1 MQEIA
6 RTPTRTRTERAR
18 TERTRAERTRDEGA
32 RVERVRTRHAATF
45 APRFGVPFFI
55 FCALSALLVG
65 CWPLQLSVATVF
77 LFAGPHNW
85 MEFRFF
91 LARMPA
97 RWGRSKSFFAAALGG
112 VAALTAGYVALYA
125 LGQTWYL
132 SEAAWTAGAALWTTA
147 LLVWLCALVHLRAR
161 QMRRDRSWVF
171 AVGFALCAGAWL
183 APAWFGLALVY
194 LHPLVALWFLDRQLK
209 RTRPRW
215 RATYH
220 LCLAA
225 LPVLLVLMWTQ
236 LAHAPNVNDE
246 GALAWRIT
254 QHAGAGLLT
263 GVSSRLLV
271 STHVFLETIH
281 YGAWLVLIPLVGLG
295 SKPWRVERIPLA
307 AARDGWPRTVRAAL
321 IFSALVAF
329 ALWVSFAADYAT
341 TRDLYFTFA
350 MAHVLA
356 EAPFLIRLL

>member
-6 RTPTRTRTERAR
+6 HVPAQLRPKRN
-18 TERTRAERTRDEGA
+18 
-32 RVERVRTRHAATF
+32 AAFESRF
-45 APRFGVPFFI
+45 ALPFFG
-55 FCALSALLVG
+55 FCVLAALLVSR
-65 CWPLQLSVATVF
+65 WPLQLSIATVF

-97 RWGRSKSFFAAALGG
+97 RWGKSRPFYAVGLGG
-112 VAALTAGYVALYA
+112 VAALTAGYILLYA

-132 SEAAWTAGAALWTTA
+132 SEAGWTAGAALWTTA
-147 LLVWLCALVHLRAR
+147 LLLWLCALVHLRAR
-161 QMRRDRSWVF
+161 QLRRDRSWVF
-171 AVGFALCAGAWL
+171 ALGFALCAAAWL

-215 RATYH
+215 RGAYH

-225 LPVLLVLMWTQ
+225 LPLILVLMWTQ
-236 LAHAPNVNDE
+236 LAHAPNLSDE
-246 GALAWRIT
+246 SALTWRIT
-254 QHAGAGLLT
+254 QHAGAGLLN

-271 STHVFLETIH
+271 ATHVFLETIH
-281 YGAWLVLIPLVGLG
+281 YAAWLVVIPLAGLG
-295 SKPWRVERIPLA
+295 SKAWRTEGIPLA
-307 AARDGWPRTVRAAL
+307 AVRGGWPRTVRAAL
-321 IFSALVAF
+321 VCAALVVV
-329 ALWVSFAADYAT
+329 ALWLGFAADYVT
-341 TRDLYFTFA
+341 TRDTYFTFA

-356 EAPFLIRLL
+356 EAPFLIRML